1 MRWMTQIHA
10 ILGMSVFLSGCGIG
24 LFPKTSYETLHPEP
38 YRNFWTKIGMTEE
51 GRRADWV
58 ACQGRADGNAT
69 PEDRLTGETDDFA
82 AMRRTHRRLVNCMG
96 SKGYVY
102 SVK

>member
-1 MRWMTQIHA
+1 MRKLLRLFFTGGA
-10 ILGMSVFLSGCGIG
+10 CALLSGCFCIG
-24 LFPKTSYETLHPEP
+24 CFVPQLPTPPEP
-38 YRNFWTKIGMTEE
+38 YRNSWTKIGMTEE